1 MKNVSLLM
9 LLPLFLFGCSK
20 ESEDALVTPTTY
32 QIFNNMAKN
41 TSTMPYLDGSLYE
54 VVVYCYVGV
63 DIVRQDN
70 YDAIAP
76 GQKTTIKEVPPT
88 YTKIKVSFKFLPP
101 ASDYYDMASNTRKY
115 IVTYTLLEVEKNTI
129 SEINGNSMVSSSMNA
144 PSKSNSTQM
153 SKIVLI
159 Q

>member
-1 MKNVSLLM
+1 MKKLILLM
-9 LLPLFLFGCSK
+9 ALLPILFSSCK
-20 ESEDALVTPTTY
+20 KDEVTPPTTY
-32 QIFNNMAKN
+32 QIFNNMTKS

-54 VVVYCYVGV
+54 VVVYCYVGA

-70 YDAIAP
+70 YDAIAS

-101 ASDYYDMASNTRKY
+101 ASDYYNMASNTRKY
-115 IVTYTLLEVEKNTI
+115 SITYTLLEVEKNTI
-129 SEINGNSMVSSSMNA
+129 SEINDNSMVSSSMNA

-153 SKIVLI
+153 SKIGLI
-159 Q
+159 K

>member
-1 MKNVSLLM
+1 MA
-9 LLPLFLFGCSK
+9 LLPILFSSCK
-20 ESEDALVTPTTY
+20 KDEVTPPTTY
-32 QIFNNMAKN
+32 QIFNNMTKS

-54 VVVYCYVGV
+54 VVVYCYLGA

-76 GQKTTIKEVPPT
+76 GQKTAIKEVLPT
-88 YTKIKVSFKFLPP
+88 YTKMKVSFKFLPP
-101 ASDYYDMASNTRKY
+101 ASDYYNMASNTRKY
-115 IVTYTLLEVEKNTI
+115 IVTYTPLEVEKNTI
-129 SEINGNSMVSSSMNA
+129 SEINDNSMVSSSMNA

-159 Q
+159 E